1 VETTAT
7 SKGQRNLS
15 NATPVNGVRKRRCTY
30 RLRQAID
37 EPTLTHARSLE
48 SALRRVGT
56 TAKVF
61 GRLNQKSSI
70 DAAAESDRAI
80 TERIANAF
88 DASVTAARRLSG
100 MHK

>member
-1 VETTAT
+1 MQHPSMKSEKDAVHSA
-7 SKGQRNLS
+7 
-15 NATPVNGVRKRRCTY
+15 
-30 RLRQAID
+30 LRQAID

-70 DAAAESDRAI
+70 DAAAESTEASLSESQMLSTLRSLLRGDYPECTQVTRALHRETPQI
-80 TERIANAF
+80 GF
-88 DASVTAARRLSG
+88 
-100 MHK
+100 